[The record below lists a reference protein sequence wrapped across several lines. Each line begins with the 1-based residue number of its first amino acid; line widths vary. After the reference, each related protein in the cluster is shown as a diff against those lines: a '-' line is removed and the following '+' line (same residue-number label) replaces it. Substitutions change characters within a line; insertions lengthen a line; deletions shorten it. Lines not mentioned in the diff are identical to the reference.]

1 MSKRQRVE
9 DFIVSYI
16 NKILPDKSNEPL
28 YREMFRKMSDKDFSQ
43 FIDDLKTEK
52 KQLVVICPNF
62 KGKDGLNVSRNIKI
76 AKELGLNFFKRIW
89 IPEDE
94 KHPKY
99 LTPVP
104 YMVVDLPVKRVSQL
118 LDKKMSVPE
127 DQDSV
132 DILTN
137 QPTGK
142 SKGSRITYV
151 EIQVLAANGLDNC
164 ISELI
169 KMRGGDEGGFRAL
182 NTSLKNTGHVDLDV
196 VKQYATGVE
205 STRTLKVILTG
216 CHLKNNL

>member
-1 MSKRQRVE
+1 MSKRQHIE

-28 YREMFRKMSDKDFSQ
+28 YRGMFKRMSDKDFSQ
-43 FIDDLKTEK
+43 FIEDLKTEK
-52 KQLVVICPNF
+52 KQLVIICPNF
-62 KGKDGLNVSRNIKI
+62 KGKEGLNVSRNIKI

-89 IPEDE
+89 IPADE
-94 KHPKY
+94 NHPKY

-118 LDKKMSVPE
+118 LDKKMSIPE

-142 SKGSRITYV
+142 SKGARISYP
-151 EIQVLAANGLDNC
+151 EIQVLAANGLDSC

-182 NTSLKNTGHVDLDV
+182 NASLKNTGHVDLDV
-196 VKQYATGVE
+196 LKQYSTGVE